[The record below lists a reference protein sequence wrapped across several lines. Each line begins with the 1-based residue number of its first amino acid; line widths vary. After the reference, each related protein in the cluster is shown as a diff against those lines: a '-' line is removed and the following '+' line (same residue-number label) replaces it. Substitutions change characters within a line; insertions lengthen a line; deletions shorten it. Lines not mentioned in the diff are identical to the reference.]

1 MVFSLKKIEISVL
14 VGLILTILVG
24 GVTTFAADCNQ
35 IREDVLRLH
44 ILANSDSEED
54 QALKL
59 KVRDR
64 ILTEMGSTFETPE
77 TLEEAKNSAEDHL
90 KQVKEIAQDE
100 IARNGYDYTV
110 NAEIVNMYFTTRQYD
125 TFTLPAGMYDAVRI
139 TIGKAEGK
147 NWWCVLYPPLCLPA
161 AQPQEALEKGFNE
174 DEADLVTKSPKYE
187 VRFAVVEWF
196 EDLKN
201 NLGW

>member
-1 MVFSLKKIEISVL
+1 MKKMEWSVL
-14 VGLILTILVG
+14 IALVFTILFG
-24 GVTTFAADCNQ
+24 SITTFAAECSQ

-64 ILTEMGSTFETPE
+64 VLLEMGDVFETPE
-77 TLEEAKNSAEDHL
+77 TLEDAKAAASKHL
-90 KQVKEIAQDE
+90 DEICEIAQQEVYD
-100 IARNGYDYTV
+100 NGYDYPV
-110 NAEIVNMYFTTRQYD
+110 HAELVNMYFTTREYE

-139 TIGKAEGK
+139 TIGAAEGK

-161 AQPQEALEKGFNE
+161 AQPEETLEQAL
-174 DEADLVTKSPKYE
+174 DEEETDLVTRNPQYE

-196 EDLKN
+196 ENLKQMFS
-201 NLGW
+201 W

>member
-77 TLEEAKNSAEDHL
+77 TLEEAKNSAADHL

-100 IARNGYDYTV
+100 IARNGYGYTV

>member
-1 MVFSLKKIEISVL
+1 LKKIEISVL
-14 VGLILTILVG
+14 IGLVITILIG
-24 GVTTFAADCNQ
+24 SITTFAADCSQ

-44 ILANSDSEED
+44 ILANSDTDED

-59 KVRDR
+59 RVRDR
-64 ILTEMGSTFETPE
+64 ILSESGELFENPA
-77 TLEEAKNSAEDHL
+77 TLEEAKSSAADHIEEVR
-90 KQVKEIAQDE
+90 QIAQDE
-100 IARNGYDYTV
+100 VYANGYDYQV
-110 NAEIVNMYFTTRQYD
+110 NAEIVNMYFTTRQYE

-139 TIGKAEGK
+139 TIGEAKGH

-161 AQPQEALEKGFNE
+161 AQPEEKMEQALTQ
-174 DEADLVTKSPKYE
+174 DEADLVTRNPQYE

-201 NLGW
+201 ALNW